1 MAMTPSEVRTGT
13 SRAEAPLTSA
23 IDMVSAVVAGTP
35 SEEAATTFTHGVTN
49 TVYFTTEFF
58 E

>member
-1 MAMTPSEVRTGT
+1 
-13 SRAEAPLTSA
+13 
-23 IDMVSAVVAGTP
+23 MVSAVVAGTP
-35 SEEAATTFTHGVTN
+35 SDEAATTYTRGVTN